1 MIKSAA
7 FPSLLAFLKV
17 NIIKI
22 KVIQI
27 NTSFTAQ
34 NFQTPIF
41 AAAKTKNMHA
51 SNLAQNLHGSEIIKI
66 AAEINELKK
75 KGEQIA
81 NLTIGDFDPSIFPI
95 PEELQQ
101 LIIKAYEAN
110 QTNYPPADGVLELR
124 ASVSAF
130 LKAKFGL
137 DYGTNEIII
146 SGGSRPLIYAIFLAL
161 VNEGE
166 KVVFPSPSW
175 NNNHYCDLLRAE
187 AVIVPTQPEN
197 NFMPTADE
205 LRPHLKGAALLSLCS
220 PLNPTGTMFLKKDLE
235 AICDLVIE
243 ENKRRSKSEKP
254 LYILYDQIYSQL
266 TFGKHEH
273 FNPVSLRPE
282 LRDYVVFVDGSSKCF
297 AATGVRVGWG
307 FGPAA
312 IINYMKAVIGH
323 MGAWSPKP
331 EQVAMS
337 KFLQENAAVESY
349 LTTFR
354 QNLQKNLDT
363 LYRGFI
369 SLKEKGF
376 AVDAIEPMGAIYL
389 TLKVDYAGKTTPER
403 KMLRTSTD
411 INFYLIK
418 EAQVA
423 LVPFSAFGAE
433 DDVNWF
439 RASLGASTVEDIQQM
454 LPRIEAALAR
464 LK

>member
-1 MIKSAA
+1 MQVS
-7 FPSLLAFLKV
+7 
-17 NIIKI
+17 
-22 KVIQI
+22 
-27 NTSFTAQ
+27 T
-34 NFQTPIF
+34 
-41 AAAKTKNMHA
+41 
-51 SNLAQNLHGSEIIKI
+51 LAQNLHGSEIIKI
-66 AAEINELKK
+66 AAEINELKR

-81 NLTIGDFDPSIFPI
+81 NLTIGDFDSSIFPI
-95 PEELQQ
+95 PNELKD
-101 LIIKAYEAN
+101 LIIKAYEAH

-130 LKAKFGL
+130 LKSRLDL

-161 VNEGE
+161 VDEGD

-220 PLNPTGTMFLKKDLE
+220 PLNPTGTMFLKEALE

-243 ENKRRSKSEKP
+243 ENRSRNPSEKP

-266 TFGKHEH
+266 TFGDHQH

-282 LRDYVVFVDGSSKCF
+282 LREYVVFVDGSSKCF

-312 IINYMKAVIGH
+312 IINYMKAIIGH

-331 EQVAMS
+331 EQVAMA
-337 KFLQENAAVESY
+337 KFLQEDAVESY

-363 LYRGFI
+363 LYQGFI

-389 TLKVDYAGKTTPER
+389 TLKVDYAGKTTPEG
-403 KMLRTSTD
+403 KLLETSTD

-423 LVPFSAFGAE
+423 LVPFSAFGADE
-433 DDVNWF
+433 SVNWF
-439 RASLGASTVEDIQQM
+439 RASLGASTVAEIEEM
-454 LPRIEAALAR
+454 LPRIEAALSR